1 MTLLI
6 GQPREVVLR
15 ASWSGS
21 LRVEWGST
29 IDPTGITPQF
39 LVTATTVEDP
49 PSTGWIAG
57 SWNSGNYNN
66 AGTGWTYA
74 YTPTIG
80 SNSTSFTLTS
90 GTRYRLWMRVPN
102 LGSEDE
108 PLLCGTIWCP

>member
-6 GQPREVVLR
+6 GQAREVVVR
-15 ASWSGS
+15 ASWSAS

-29 IDPTGITPQF
+29 TDPTGITPTF

-49 PSTGWIAG
+49 PSTGWVNG
-57 SWNSGNYNN
+57 SWDGAYGA
-66 AGTGWTYA
+66 AGTYWTYA
-74 YTPTIG
+74 LTPTIG
-80 SNSTSFTLTS
+80 SSSTSFTLTS

-108 PLLCGTIWCP
+108 PLLCGTIVCP